1 MGGFNGILVTQVF
14 LRLTEV
20 SLIVRITVFVILR
33 IVMFTYFLFRIITRL
48 FLLALLSLRWINLV
62 SQDRPHIMQIILI
75 LRSSTIRGPR
85 LIGPCGSRL
94 ILLPHGR
101 IRAIPLF
108 MATLMAK

>member
-1 MGGFNGILVTQVF
+1 MLATQVF

-20 SLIVRITVFVILR
+20 SSILRITALVILR
-33 IVMFTYFLFRIITRL
+33 IVMFTYFLFQIITWP
-48 FLLALLSLRWINLV
+48 FLLAWLSLRWINLV
-62 SQDRPHIMQIILI
+62 SQDHPHIMQIILI

-108 MATLMAK
+108 MATLVVK